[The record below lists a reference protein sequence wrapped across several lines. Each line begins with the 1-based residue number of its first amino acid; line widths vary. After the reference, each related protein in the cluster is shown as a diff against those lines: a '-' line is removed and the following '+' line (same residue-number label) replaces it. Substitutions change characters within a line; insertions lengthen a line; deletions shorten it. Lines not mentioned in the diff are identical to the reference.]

1 VSNKRLVIG
10 LAVGV
15 AVFAATFG
23 MAASLGGLTADDLGA
38 EDAIVASCENV
49 VTTDAAPNVTYT
61 TAYNTTGTAGYKV
74 ATVVIEELDDACDG
88 SAISVTLAGASG
100 ASLLEFSGVVPTD
113 VSTTVTLN
121 VADTALAESVQGVHV
136 LVTD

>member
-1 VSNKRLVIG
+1 
-10 LAVGV
+10 
-15 AVFAATFG
+15 

-49 VTTDAAPNVTYT
+49 VTTDTAPNVTYT
-61 TAYNTTGTAGYKV
+61 TAYNTTGSAGYKV

-88 SAISVTLAGASG
+88 SAISITLAGASG
-100 ASLLEFSGVVPTD
+100 ASLQEFSGVVPTD

-121 VADTALAESVQGVHV
+121 VPDTALAESVQGVHV
-136 LVTD
+136 LVTDQ